1 MIIEC
6 AFGQLKGRWSIL
18 MRKCEC
24 EIDSVKLMGLGC
36 IVLHNLCIKL
46 NNRGLRTWDLSKGPN
61 SNRKRPQEI
70 VRELL
75 QMRQQKPVYNRNPK
89 AERIRDTLKDKFWIE
104 HETGNVS

>member
-1 MIIEC
+1 
-6 AFGQLKGRWSIL
+6 

-24 EIDSVKLMGLGC
+24 EIDSVKLMALAC

-46 NNRGLRTWDLSKGPN
+46 NNSELRTWDLSKEPN

-89 AERIRDTLKDKFWIE
+89 AERIRDTLKDKFWTE
-104 HETGNVS
+104 HETGNVF